1 MIASDGEAAT
11 EAWAKGFVAN
21 FARPPKGGDRDQLKA
36 AAAGLC
42 DIAVA
47 NTYYFG
53 MMLAGND
60 PEQRE
65 AAEKLAIFWPNQGDR
80 GTHVNVSG
88 IGLTTA
94 AKNRDNAVAL
104 MEFLAGPEAQKWYA
118 EANHEY
124 PVRTG
129 VPWSD
134 TLESWGRFKAD
145 TLNLSVLGENNPAAV
160 MLMDRAGW
168 R

>member
-1 MIASDGEAAT
+1 
-11 EAWAKGFVAN
+11 
-21 FARPPKGGDRDQLKA
+21 
-36 AAAGLC
+36 
-42 DIAVA
+42 
-47 NTYYFG
+47 

-60 PEQRE
+60 PKQRE

-104 MEFLAGPEAQKWYA
+104 MEFLVSPEAQQWYA
-118 EANHEY
+118 EANQEY
-124 PVRTG
+124 PVRAG

-134 TLESWGRFKAD
+134 MLESWGRFEAD